1 MKINLSRAVKPNL
14 KSITTAII
22 SVVVVLAMSPEAA
35 NATTVNV
42 NCSGGGSFRIQ
53 NNVVISSA
61 GCTGE
66 VNIPSGVTEIG
77 ESSFDSSPSSGV
89 SSGVAIT
96 KVVIPSTVTGIGRSA
111 FSGATLLTA
120 LTIPNSVTSLGDYA
134 FSGATSLRSLTIG
147 NGLTEIGS
155 SVFAGAT
162 SLITLSIPNNIT
174 IIGASAFSGST
185 ALTKVIIP
193 SATWFIG
200 DGAFSGTTSLR
211 SIYFLG
217 ADPILG
223 DNPIPFENSSVDATA
238 YVTTA
243 NIADF
248 PLSSNQ
254 KWNGFSVTVGD
265 PVASDFIV
273 QADDGAV
280 VDASAASAAQ
290 ARAAEAARAAEQA
303 ATRTEIIT
311 SFQAAQSVSAQTFM
325 KAGIS
330 GVTESNITEVNAE
343 ILALPKELQG
353 DVKEILKIARKFE
366 VVDVFASDRV
376 YRTTSHLYVEI
387 GLIPAD
393 SKNKTSL
400 VNAVRRLKAEDRI
413 NYEAIKLAIAAEQ
426 AVIDKRAERLAAV
439 MARGAARSMK

>member
-1 MKINLSRAVKPNL
+1 MNINLSQSTKLNL
-14 KSITTAII
+14 KSIAAALI
-22 SVVVVLAMSPEAA
+22 SAVFAFVISPVAA
-35 NATTVNV
+35 NATTVNI

-53 NNVVISSA
+53 DNVVISSA

-77 ESSFDSSPSSGV
+77 ESSFDSSPDSGV

-111 FSGATLLTA
+111 FAGATSLTS
-120 LTIPNSVTSLGDYA
+120 LIIPNSVTSLGDYA
-134 FSGATSLRSLTIG
+134 FSGATSLRNLTIG
-147 NGLTEIGS
+147 SGLTEIGS
-155 SVFAGAT
+155 SVFAGAS
-162 SLITLSIPNNIT
+162 SLTTLSIPSNIT
-174 IIGASAFSGST
+174 IIGARAFSDST

-217 ADPILG
+217 AAPILG
-223 DNPIPFENSSVDATA
+223 DNPIAFQNSSVNATA

-243 NIADF
+243 RLASF
-248 PLSSNQ
+248 PLSPNQ

-273 QADDGAV
+273 QADDVPV
-280 VDASAASAAQ
+280 VDTAAAAVAQ

-311 SFQAAQSVSAQTFM
+311 SFQAAQEVSVQTFI
-325 KAGIS
+325 KAGIP
-330 GVTESNITEVNAE
+330 GVTESNIAEVNAE

-366 VVDVFASDRV
+366 VVGTIASDQVSRV
-376 YRTTSHLYVEI
+376 FPSALVEI
-387 GLIPAD
+387 GLIPAT
-393 SKNKTSL
+393 SRNKSVLTMMIRKL
-400 VNAVRRLKAEDRI
+400 PLEDRNSFVEI
-413 NYEAIKLAIAAEQ
+413 KAAIEAANADFQ
-426 AVIDKRAERLAAV
+426 RRAEWLAKIRAGRLTQD
-439 MARGAARSMK
+439 

>member
-1 MKINLSRAVKPNL
+1 MNINLSRAVKPNL

-66 VNIPSGVTEIG
+66 VNIPSGVTEIR
-77 ESSFDSSPSSGV
+77 ENSFYSSP

-96 KVVIPSTVTGIGRSA
+96 KVVIPSTVTGIGESA
-111 FSGATLLTA
+111 FYGATLLTA
-120 LTIPNSVTSLGDYA
+120 LTISNSVTSLGDYA

-147 NGLTEIGS
+147 SGLTEIGS

-174 IIGASAFSGST
+174 IIGVRAFSGST

-217 ADPILG
+217 AAPILG

-238 YVTTA
+238 YVKTENLASFT
-243 NIADF
+243 
-248 PLSSNQ
+248 LSSDQ

-280 VDASAASAAQ
+280 VDAAAASAAQ
-290 ARAAEAARAAEQA
+290 ARAAEASRAAEQA

-353 DVKEILKIARKFE
+353 DVKEILKVARKYE
-366 VVDVFASDRV
+366 VVDVIASDRV
-376 YRTTSHLYVEI
+376 KRTTFHLYVEI

-393 SKNKTSL
+393 SKNKASL
-400 VNAVRRLKAEDRI
+400 VNAVRRLKAEDR
-413 NYEAIKLAIAAEQ
+413 NSYEAIKLAIAAEQ
-426 AVIDKRAERLAAV
+426 AVIAKRAERLTAV
-439 MARGAARSMK
+439 KARGAARSMK